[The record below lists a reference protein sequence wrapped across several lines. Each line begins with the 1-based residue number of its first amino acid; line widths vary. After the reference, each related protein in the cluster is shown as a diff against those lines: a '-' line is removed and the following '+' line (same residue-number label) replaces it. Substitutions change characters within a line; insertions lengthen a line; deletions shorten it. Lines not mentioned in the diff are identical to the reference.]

1 MAEQWDDYHV
11 SYTLDGAE
19 WALPVRATSE
29 EDAMRRVG
37 RAAAFGKASGPWSR
51 PIAAWHG
58 WLWVPLYVR
67 VRNAFSR
74 T

>member
-1 MAEQWDDYHV
+1 MQAAQWGNYEIDYAF
-11 SYTLDGAE
+11 DGAQ
-19 WALPVRATSE
+19 WAITVRATSE
-29 EDAMRRVG
+29 DDARRRLA
-37 RAAAFGKASGPWSR
+37 RAAAFGNVTGPWSR

-74 T
+74 